1 MTEIKWLP
9 EARQA
14 LVAIAA
20 LARFDR
26 SAAAV
31 FGDDP
36 AQCARSFRA
45 CALAFPLFLIVRF
58 GNLYATVVTT
68 DQGSLLLLVQ
78 TLEFIIESVI
88 FPLAALPLLRWY
100 GSEDRW
106 CRLVTAYN
114 WWNLAQ
120 TIVMTGAVAL
130 HQAAAGA
137 PFAAELLI
145 IAYVFTLVVEG
156 FLIEVVL
163 GAGFFTAATLV
174 LIDVSLNQ
182 IVSMISA
189 AII

>member
-1 MTEIKWLP
+1 MTEIRWLP

-14 LVAIAA
+14 LLAIAA

-26 SAAAV
+26 SAASI

-45 CALAFPLFLIVRF
+45 CALAFPLFALVRF
-58 GNLYATVVTT
+58 GNFLAVPSAA
-68 DQGSLLLLVQ
+68 DQGSLILLVQ
-78 TLEFIIESVI
+78 TLEFIIEAVI

-100 GSEDRW
+100 GREDRW

-120 TIVMTGAVAL
+120 SIVLTGVVGL
-130 HQAAAGA
+130 HRATGGAG
-137 PFAAELLI
+137 FAAELLLL
-145 IAYVFTLVVEG
+145 AYLFSIVVEG
-156 FLIEVVL
+156 FIFEVVL

-182 IVSMISA
+182 VVSMIA
-189 AII
+189 QAII

>member
-1 MTEIKWLP
+1 MTDIKWLP

-14 LVAIAA
+14 LIAIAA

-26 SAAAV
+26 NAASV

-58 GNLYATVVTT
+58 GNFYATTAST
-68 DQGSLLLLVQ
+68 DQGSLILLVH
-78 TLEFIIESVI
+78 TLEFIIEAVI

-100 GSEDRW
+100 GREDRW
-106 CRLVTAYN
+106 CRLVTTYN
-114 WWNLAQ
+114 WWNLGQ
-120 TIVMTGAVAL
+120 SIVMTGVVGL
-130 HQAAAGA
+130 HRAAGGA
-137 PFAAELLI
+137 PFAAELLVL
-145 IAYVFTLVVEG
+145 AYLFTLVVEG
-156 FLIEVVL
+156 FMIEVVL

-174 LIDVSLNQ
+174 LIDASLNQ
-182 IVSMISA
+182 VVSMISA